1 MEIKLPNWAES
12 CGIDGCLMVPE
23 ELATIQIVC
32 WLGTKVDWWLASY
45 CYLEGLHE
53 RAHESKYGTIH
64 SYSIRLANWDE
75 RAWQYAWVNR
85 IALFLR
91 AWANS
96 LSSDTDFEKKIGL
109 MPKTEV
115 TVTLDIDAV
124 KKTTQ

>member
-23 ELATIQIVC
+23 ELATIKDSVLA
-32 WLGTKVDWWLASY
+32 WDKVDWWLAY

-64 SYSIRLANWDE
+64 SCSIDLPIGR

-85 IALFLR
+85 IALFLQ
-91 AWANS
+91 AWA
-96 LSSDTDFEKKIGL
+96 I
-109 MPKTEV
+109 V
-115 TVTLDIDAV
+115 
-124 KKTTQ
+124 